1 MVVSI
6 WLVLIFSF
14 VAAVLFV
21 IPWGGSKYGQVVWE
35 LAGYLVWPF
44 GKYVEELMEEDEDKN
59 SPKSEGDLTHGDKPG
74 ELNQTGNQPSRWVKI
89 SEIDED
95 EVDSVGCLKIREGG
109 SRDEEST
116 PLTSNKNASK
126 IPNYGTLNQESTNS
140 HHESKEPLNSP
151 SWYIDLDQVK
161 AGPSNESGQG
171 QLAQQSTNYYT
182 PLDRTDDELLPR
194 LKPGQASEE
203 D

>member
-1 MVVSI
+1 MRAVK
-6 WLVLIFSF
+6 
-14 VAAVLFV
+14 VAKL
-21 IPWGGSKYGQVVWE
+21 K
-35 LAGYLVWPF
+35 
-44 GKYVEELMEEDEDKN
+44 KEDDEN

-74 ELNQTGNQPSRWVKI
+74 ELNQTGSQPSRWVTI

-95 EVDSVGCLKIREGG
+95 EVNSVGCLKIREGG
-109 SRDEEST
+109 SSDEEST
-116 PLTSNKNASK
+116 PLTPNKNASK

-151 SWYIDLDQVK
+151 SWVNLLK
-161 AGPSNESGQG
+161 GQG

-182 PLDRTDDELLPR
+182 PLDRTDDELPPC

-203 D
+203 VLVLKN

>member
-1 MVVSI
+1 MRAVK
-6 WLVLIFSF
+6 
-14 VAAVLFV
+14 VAKL
-21 IPWGGSKYGQVVWE
+21 K
-35 LAGYLVWPF
+35 
-44 GKYVEELMEEDEDKN
+44 KEDEDKN

-74 ELNQTGNQPSRWVKI
+74 ELNQTGSQPSRWVTI

-95 EVDSVGCLKIREGG
+95 EVNSVGCLTIREGG
-109 SRDEEST
+109 SSDEEST
-116 PLTSNKNASK
+116 PLTPNKNASK

-151 SWYIDLDQVK
+151 SWVDLLKGQAYIDLDQVK
-161 AGPSNESGQG
+161 TRPSNESGQG

-182 PLDRTDDELLPR
+182 PLDRTDDELPPR

-203 D
+203 VLVLKN